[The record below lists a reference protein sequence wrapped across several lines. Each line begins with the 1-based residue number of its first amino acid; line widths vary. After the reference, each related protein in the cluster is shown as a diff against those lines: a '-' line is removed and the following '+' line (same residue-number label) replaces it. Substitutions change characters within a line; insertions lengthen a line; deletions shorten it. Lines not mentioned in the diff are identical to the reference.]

1 MRHLW
6 GIKPLNRFAM
16 KTQFLFLT
24 LVIFSC
30 IVKAQDVSVS
40 DKFVVFQGHVF
51 LSGGWRGE
59 TEEDSNQRSASFV
72 PIDAVIDNGVLSI
85 DFWDIVDNVTIT
97 ISREDSPEVYSKSL
111 FVNET
116 AQLTFSINTYT
127 PGIYLLELSN
137 PDGGYV
143 SGWFE
148 VK

>member
-40 DKFVVFQGHVF
+40 DKLVVFQGHVF
-51 LSGGWRGE
+51 LSGGWKGE
-59 TEEDSNQRSASFV
+59 TDKDEDHRSASFV

-97 ISREDSPEVYSKSL
+97 ISREDASEVYSKSL

-116 AQLTFSINTYT
+116 AQHTFSINTYT
-127 PGIYLLELSN
+127 PGIYLLEFSN

>member
-1 MRHLW
+1 
-6 GIKPLNRFAM
+6 M

-85 DFWDIVDNVTIT
+85 DFWDIVDML
-97 ISREDSPEVYSKSL
+97 R
-111 FVNET
+111 
-116 AQLTFSINTYT
+116 
-127 PGIYLLELSN
+127 
-137 PDGGYV
+137 
-143 SGWFE
+143 
-148 VK
+148 

>member
-1 MRHLW
+1 M
-6 GIKPLNRFAM
+6 
-16 KTQFLFLT
+16 
-24 LVIFSC
+24 
-30 IVKAQDVSVS
+30 
-40 DKFVVFQGHVF
+40 
-51 LSGGWRGE
+51 
-59 TEEDSNQRSASFV
+59 

-127 PGIYLLELSN
+127 PGIYLLEFSN

>member
-1 MRHLW
+1 
-6 GIKPLNRFAM
+6 M

-24 LVIFSC
+24 LIIFSC

-40 DKFVVFQGHVF
+40 DKLVVFQGHVF
-51 LSGGWRGE
+51 LSGGWKGE
-59 TEEDSNQRSASFV
+59 TEKDSNQCSAPFV

-97 ISREDSPEVYSKSL
+97 ISREDGSEVYSKSL

-116 AQLTFSINTYT
+116 AQHTFSIDTYA
-127 PGIYLLELSN
+127 PGIYLLEFSN